1 LPFACFSIDLAKK
14 FMSRNYILDKEAVAR
29 KLQRMAYEIVENN
42 LEEKEIILAGIRENG
57 SVIARNIEQLLH
69 SINSNIKIWNI
80 EIALDKKAPHDIK
93 LSGETD
99 FTDKVII
106 VVDDVANSGR
116 TMLYAIKPFLAYLPK
131 KIQTLALVERT
142 HKAYPVNTDYVGLSV
157 ATTLQEHIFVEVEGE
172 AIKGAYME

>member
-1 LPFACFSIDLAKK
+1 MA
-14 FMSRNYILDKEAVAR
+14 RNYILDKETVAR
-29 KLQRMAYEIVENN
+29 KLQRIAYEIIENN
-42 LEEKEIILAGIRENG
+42 LDEKNIILAGIRENG
-57 SVIARNIEQLLH
+57 SVIARNIEKLLL
-69 SINSNIKIWNI
+69 SIKSDIKIWNI
-80 EIALDKKAPHDIK
+80 DIALDKKAPHDIK

-99 FTDKVII
+99 FTDKTII

-157 ATTLQEHIFVEVEGE
+157 NTTLQEHIFVEVDGDVVT
-172 AIKGAYME
+172 GAYLE

>member
-1 LPFACFSIDLAKK
+1 
-14 FMSRNYILDKEAVAR
+14 MSRNYILDKETVAR
-29 KLQRMAYEIVENN
+29 KLQRIAYEIIENN
-42 LEEKEIILAGIRENG
+42 LDEKEIILAGIRENG
-57 SVIARNIEQLLH
+57 SVIARNIEQLLY

-80 EIALDKKAPHDIK
+80 EITLDKKAPHDIK

-142 HKAYPVNTDYVGLSV
+142 HKAYPVNTDYVGLSL

-172 AIKGAYME
+172 IISGAYME

>member
-1 LPFACFSIDLAKK
+1 
-14 FMSRNYILDKEAVAR
+14 MSRNYILDKEAVAR

-42 LEEKEIILAGIRENG
+42 LDEKEIILAGIRENG
-57 SVIARNIEQLLH
+57 SVIARNIEQLLY

-116 TMLYAIKPFLAYLPK
+116 TMLWAIKPFLAYLPK

-157 ATTLQEHIFVEVEGE
+157 ATTLQEHIFVEVEGDSV
-172 AIKGAYME
+172 KGAYME